1 MDFKKK
7 TDEDLN
13 KTLSEKRSDL
23 KDFRF
28 GLSGSKT
35 KNVKKG
41 KEIKRDIARV
51 LTEMNSRK

>member
-13 KTLSEKRSDL
+13 RTLSEKRSDL

-51 LTEMNSRK
+51 LTEMSSRK